1 MREVYYLR
9 ENSLMSSI
17 NPLTHQ
23 QIATPRELRA
33 SPGTTGQRGG
43 VAAPAEEEAHTPAP
57 EFVRMMDIIRQIP
70 QVRQE
75 VVGEVARRLAGG
87 ELQTP
92 EAMDAT
98 VQAILSAELPSG

>member
-1 MREVYYLR
+1 
-9 ENSLMSSI
+9 MSSI

-23 QIATPRELRA
+23 QIATPRELRSAPNA
-33 SPGTTGQRGG
+33 SGQRGA
-43 VAAPAEEEAHTPAP
+43 VAVTAEEEAHTPAP
-57 EFVRMMDIIRQIP
+57 EFVRMMDIISQIP

-92 EAMDAT
+92 EAADET